1 MATILKAQPLRPAP
15 HLNLTVDGYALT
27 APPADVFASGRQH
40 RVPTIMGSTVRD
52 FTPGAPPPTGL
63 AGLIDDYYGPLAARA
78 KALYTG
84 ADPRDGTP
92 EVQWATDTAF
102 RCGTVL
108 QLTQHTGAGNRAF
121 AYQFSRLTTPE
132 IQPGGNIHGLDGG
145 YVFGTFAARDTGTK
159 LVPIQFAPSDHT
171 LSDLMQQYW
180 VNFIRSGD
188 PNGRDLPAWPEF
200 RSPSGGFMHF
210 LSEGPAAEEGL
221 RRDQCG
227 IYMENVTRLTRGR

>member
-1 MATILKAQPLRPAP
+1 MATILKSQPPRPVP
-15 HLNLTVDGYALT
+15 HLNLSVDGYALP

-40 RVPTIMGSTVRD
+40 AVPAIMGSAVRD

-63 AGLIDDYYGPLAARA
+63 DKLIDEYYGPLAARA
-78 KALYTG
+78 KPLYAQ

-108 QLTQHTGAGNRAF
+108 QLTQHTAAGHRAF

-145 YVFGTFAARDTGTK
+145 YVLGTFASRDTGTK
-159 LVPIQFAPSDHT
+159 LAPTEFTSNDQT

-180 VNFIRSGD
+180 VNFVRTGD
-188 PNGRDLPAWPEF
+188 PNGPALPVWPAF
-200 RSPSGGFMHF
+200 RSPARGFMHF
-210 LSEGPAAEEGL
+210 LPEGSAAEEGL
-221 RRDQCG
+221 RRAHA
-227 IYMENVTRLTRGR
+227 TFTSRT